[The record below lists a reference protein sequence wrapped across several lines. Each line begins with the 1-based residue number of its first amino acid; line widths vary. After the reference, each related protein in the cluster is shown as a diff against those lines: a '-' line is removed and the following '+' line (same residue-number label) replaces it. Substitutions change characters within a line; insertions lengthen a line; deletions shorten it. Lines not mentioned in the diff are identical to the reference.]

1 MTSSSSSPTLR
12 ALNVLLLL
20 STLVVN
26 YLANAL
32 PLNGKNTGQLSDQ
45 YPNLFTPAGLTFSV
59 WGVIYTGLMGFA
71 IYQALPLFSRRWTTE
86 TTPAVAAVGW
96 LFALTSVLNASWIFA
111 WHYEYVTLS
120 VGIMLGL
127 LATLTA
133 LNLRLRGQRLAA
145 TWRTRWLVEVP
156 FGLYWGWIS
165 IATIAN
171 VTAWLVDSGWSGLG
185 LSETA
190 WAVLLVAVGA
200 AVTVL
205 VLRRTHRWAYGA
217 VVLWAFLG
225 IVLKRR
231 AEPGDADQPVV
242 IAAGLAMLAVAFALF
257 AEARSARRGTSQHFR
272 IGS

>member
-1 MTSSSSSPTLR
+1 MATSVSFRALR

-20 STLVVN
+20 GTLVVN

-32 PLNGKNTGQLSDQ
+32 PLNGKDTGQLSDQ

-59 WGVIYTGLMGFA
+59 WGVIYTGLIAFA
-71 IYQALPLFSRRWTTE
+71 VYQALPLVNRRWTAE
-86 TTPAVAAVGW
+86 TTPVVAAVGGW
-96 LFALTSVLNASWIFA
+96 FALTSVLNAAWIFA
-111 WHYEYVTLS
+111 WHYEYVPLS

-127 LATLTA
+127 LSALTA
-133 LNLRLRGQRLAA
+133 LNLRLRRQRLAA

-171 VTAWLVDSGWSGLG
+171 VTAWLVDAGWSGLG
-185 LSETA
+185 LPDTA

-200 AVTVL
+200 GLTVV
-205 VLRRTHRWAYGA
+205 VLRRTRRWAYGA

-231 AEPGDADQPVV
+231 ATPGDADLPVA
-242 IAAGLAMLAVAFALF
+242 IAAGLAMLAVSVALIV
-257 AEARSARRGTSQHFR
+257 EARATRQNVARAR
-272 IGS
+272 